1 MSYRL
6 KIQFQKIKKSILK
19 RKQLAEAEGMKIN
32 EDKKKDEDGMEKE
45 VSRNVSMIFRELE

>member
-1 MSYRL
+1 
-6 KIQFQKIKKSILK
+6 
-19 RKQLAEAEGMKIN
+19 MKIN